1 MTTKLRTPAQI
12 RMNAILKRLHDG
24 GSVAV
29 ADLVK
34 EFEVS
39 DMTVRRDLSELEREG
54 LLERVHGG
62 ARRRTSG
69 PLRVNDDIELDFDAR
84 LARNAVAKRLIAAD
98 AAELLSGFRS
108 VAIDVGSTCL
118 FAAEALACR
127 GGQRHIFTNSLRV
140 ATALGALGTET
151 YLPEGRTRP
160 GELSITGPSAIES
173 FAKLHFEVAVI
184 GVSGM
189 SDQGFYDFSIEDS
202 ELKKLYLERSEH
214 RVFLC
219 DSSKFRRLSTIR
231 VAALSDAT
239 VLITDAPPPSDLA
252 SALAGAGVEIRVAEE
267 P

>member
-39 DMTVRRDLSELEREG
+39 DMTVRRDLAELEREG

-69 PLRVNDDIELDFDAR
+69 PLKVNDDIELDFDAR
-84 LARNAVAKRLIAAD
+84 LVRNSAAKRLIAAE

-118 FAAEALACR
+118 
-127 GGQRHIFTNSLRV
+127 
-140 ATALGALGTET
+140 
-151 YLPEGRTRP
+151 
-160 GELSITGPSAIES
+160 
-173 FAKLHFEVAVI
+173 
-184 GVSGM
+184 
-189 SDQGFYDFSIEDS
+189 
-202 ELKKLYLERSEH
+202 
-214 RVFLC
+214 
-219 DSSKFRRLSTIR
+219 
-231 VAALSDAT
+231 
-239 VLITDAPPPSDLA
+239 
-252 SALAGAGVEIRVAEE
+252 
-267 P
+267 